1 MTTPGTS
8 AYGGMGISGAVNKGF
23 DVFILRIA
31 VSENQKLIESI
42 RRVLEI
48 LAINQTEHGP
58 IPSLVHDEE
67 DRRSSD
73 TSSLFFLGV
82 GIFRKM
88 TDEHDFLP
96 LGIG

>member
-1 MTTPGTS
+1 
-8 AYGGMGISGAVNKGF
+8 MGISGAVYKGF

-42 RRVLEI
+42 RRVLET
-48 LAINQTEHGP
+48 LAQNQTEHGH

-73 TSSLFFLGV
+73 TSLLCFCGVLAFLE
-82 GIFRKM
+82 K
-88 TDEHDFLP
+88 
-96 LGIG
+96 